1 MRLGWNEF
9 SDRTSHTKS
18 TRMKHQNY
26 SAHTQ
31 AAHLGRDAQ
40 ASQGF
45 VNIPI
50 YHGSTVLYETY
61 QDFKNLESRR
71 QKRNEVI
78 YGRYGTPL
86 SFALENSV
94 AEMEGAF
101 AATTTSSGL
110 AAITASLLAFVKQ
123 GDHVLVS
130 DSVYQPT
137 RVYCDRV
144 LERFGIETTYYD
156 PLIGSRIEDLL
167 RPNTKVVFLESPG
180 SQTFEIQDLPAI
192 TKVTRKFGVNTIID
206 NTWATPVYLKPFDL
220 GVDVSVHSA
229 TKYIT
234 GHSDAMLGLITAT
247 EDCYFKIR
255 DSVRLVGQCAGPE
268 VTYLGLRGLRSMPT
282 RLERHYQSGIT
293 VANWLAKRDEVI
305 KVIHP
310 ALPSHPDHKIWKR
323 DFSGASGLFAFIIDT
338 ASDADVAALMDN
350 TRLFG
355 MGFSWGGFESLLI
368 PFDPT
373 TYRTATNWTSKGT
386 AIRIHV
392 GLENPEDLIFDLEN
406 GFNAMKTNR

>member
-1 MRLGWNEF
+1 
-9 SDRTSHTKS
+9 
-18 TRMKHQNY
+18 MKHQKI

-31 AAHLGRDAQ
+31 AAHLGRDAK
-40 ASQGF
+40 ASHGF
-45 VNIPI
+45 VNLPI

-61 QDFKNLESRR
+61 QDFKELQNRR
-71 QKRNEVI
+71 QNLNEVI

-86 SFALENSV
+86 SFALENAV

-101 AATTTSSGL
+101 AAVTTSSGL
-110 AAITASLLAFVKQ
+110 AAITASLLAFVEQ

-144 LERFGIETTYYD
+144 LKRFGTETTYYD
-156 PLIGSRIEDLL
+156 PLVGGQIEDLL

-180 SQTFEIQDLPAI
+180 SQTFEIQDIPAI
-192 TKVTRKFGVNTIID
+192 TAVARKHGVNTIID
-206 NTWATPVYLKPFDL
+206 NTWATPVYLKPFEL
-220 GVDVSVHSA
+220 GVDVSVHAA

-234 GHSDAMLGLITAT
+234 GHSDAMLGLITAA
-247 EDCYFKIR
+247 ENCYFKIR
-255 DSVRLVGQCAGPE
+255 DSVRLMGQCAGPD

-282 RLERHYQSGIT
+282 RLERHYQSGLT
-293 VANWLAKRDEVI
+293 VANWLAQRNEVME
-305 KVIHP
+305 VIHP
-310 ALPSHPDHKIWKR
+310 ALPSHPDYAIWKR
-323 DFSGASGLFAFIIDT
+323 DFSGASGLFSFIVDT
-338 ASDADVAALMDN
+338 ASETEIAALLDN
-350 TRLFG
+350 TQLFG

-373 TYRTATNWTSKGT
+373 AYRTATEWKSKGT

-392 GLENPEDLIFDLEN
+392 GLENPDDLIADLEN
-406 GFNAMKTNR
+406 GFSAMKNRH

>member
-1 MRLGWNEF
+1 
-9 SDRTSHTKS
+9 
-18 TRMKHQNY
+18 MKHQKI

-31 AAHLGRDAQ
+31 AAHLGRDAK
-40 ASQGF
+40 ASHGF
-45 VNIPI
+45 VNLPI

-61 QDFKNLESRR
+61 QDFKELQNRR
-71 QKRNEVI
+71 QNLNEVI

-86 SFALENSV
+86 SFALENAV

-101 AATTTSSGL
+101 AAVTTSSGL
-110 AAITASLLAFVKQ
+110 AAITASLLAFVEQ

-144 LERFGIETTYYD
+144 LKRFGTETTYYD
-156 PLIGSRIEDLL
+156 PLVGGQIEDLL

-180 SQTFEIQDLPAI
+180 SQTFEIQDIPAI
-192 TKVTRKFGVNTIID
+192 TAVARKHGVNTIID
-206 NTWATPVYLKPFDL
+206 NTWATPVYLKPFEL
-220 GVDVSVHSA
+220 GVDVSVHAA

-234 GHSDAMLGLITAT
+234 GHSDAMLGLITAA
-247 EDCYFKIR
+247 ENCYFKIR
-255 DSVRLVGQCAGPE
+255 DSVRLMGQCAGPD

-282 RLERHYQSGIT
+282 RLERHYQSGLT
-293 VANWLAKRDEVI
+293 VANWLAQRNEVME
-305 KVIHP
+305 VIHP
-310 ALPSHPDHKIWKR
+310 ALPSHPDYAIWKR
-323 DFSGASGLFAFIIDT
+323 DFSGASGLFSFIVDT
-338 ASDADVAALMDN
+338 ASETEIAALLDN
-350 TRLFG
+350 TQLFG

-373 TYRTATNWTSKGT
+373 AYRTATEWKSKGT

-392 GLENPEDLIFDLEN
+392 GLENPDDLIADLEI
-406 GFNAMKTNR
+406 GFSAMKNRH